1 MSPSFMQDI
10 RCYTAEFIGT
20 AAMVFFAAGS
30 VMLSATLHGLP
41 GPLLSGISSGTIVT
55 VVVWAFYG
63 VSGAHINPAL
73 SLTLWVFGEFPTR
86 RLPGYITAQLSGSVA
101 AAGLLYVTFGN
112 VGAMGA
118 NLPNFNLGM
127 SEGLAFSIEVLLSFL
142 MMLVIR
148 AAFAAGQPIRQFASV
163 PIGAIVGL
171 EVMLMGPVAG
181 AAMNPARAFGPTL
194 FLGDWSTFWIYAAG
208 PVVGLL
214 AAALTWKLTAAPR

>member
-30 VMLSATLHGLP
+30 VMLSATLHSLP

>member
-86 RLPGYITAQLSGSVA
+86 RLPGYIAAQLSGSVA